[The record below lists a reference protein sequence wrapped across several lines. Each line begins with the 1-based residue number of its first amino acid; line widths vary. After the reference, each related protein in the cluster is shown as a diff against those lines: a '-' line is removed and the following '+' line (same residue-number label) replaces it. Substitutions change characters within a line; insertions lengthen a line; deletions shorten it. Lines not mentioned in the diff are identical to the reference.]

1 MEVKIEK
8 QVEDQE
14 KGNGEGMLK
23 VSPFGIVFILFNK
36 IISNMLI
43 KS

>member
-14 KGNGEGMLK
+14 KKGKGEGMLK
-23 VSPFGIVFILFNK
+23 VSPFGIVFILF
-36 IISNMLI
+36 
-43 KS
+43 